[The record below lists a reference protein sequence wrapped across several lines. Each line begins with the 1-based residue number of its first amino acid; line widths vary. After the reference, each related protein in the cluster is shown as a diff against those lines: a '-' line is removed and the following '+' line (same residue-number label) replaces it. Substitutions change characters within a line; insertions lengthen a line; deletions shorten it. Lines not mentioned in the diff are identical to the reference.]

1 MIKLIVVVAA
11 FKAKKDCEK
20 ELKELFKNAFPTVQQ
35 EEGTVRYILHRA
47 KKDPGKFL
55 FYEAYQDKDAFK
67 YHSSQYI
74 LKKILIR
81 AYELVEEEPSIEIY
95 EKIASLER

>member
-1 MIKLIVVVAA
+1 VIKLIVVVAA

-20 ELKELFKNAFPTVQQ
+20 ELEELFKNAFPTVQQ

-55 FYEAYQDKDAFK
+55 FMKRTK
-67 YHSSQYI
+67 TKMLLNI
-74 LKKILIR
+74 TVLN
-81 AYELVEEEPSIEIY
+81 IY
-95 EKIASLER
+95 